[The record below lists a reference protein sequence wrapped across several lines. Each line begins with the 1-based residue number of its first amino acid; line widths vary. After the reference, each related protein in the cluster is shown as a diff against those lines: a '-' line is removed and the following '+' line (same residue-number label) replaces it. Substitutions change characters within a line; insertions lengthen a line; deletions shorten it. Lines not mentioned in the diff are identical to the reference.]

1 MHAPCTDQLANVLK
15 ELIGD
20 ATEAVAFVNGYAC
33 LALLDTGSQ
42 TTSNAKSFYDKHLS
56 DQSIQPVEDIVR
68 VVGAG
73 EIEVPF
79 LGYVTID
86 VGFPKDEMGA
96 EGPLKTL
103 ALVVPNNNYNQRVPV
118 IIGTNLVKQCM
129 DECQR
134 VAGQRFIETAS
145 ISSKWKRVYQ
155 FIQSQER
162 FTNRHADGTVSE
174 EGDDLSSL
182 FDLDDTPMNTEQKE
196 RTFALLKKMSHVF
209 ARDQNDFGCA
219 EAVEHEIHLTDNVP
233 SREFCR
239 RVPPGQLDE
248 FKEAVE
254 KMLSSGVIRESKSPY
269 ASLVVL
275 VRKKDGN
282 LRVCV
287 DFRKINSKT
296 IRDAYPLPRIS
307 DTLEALQGARWF
319 CSLDLQSGYLQVGMG
334 GKINLR
340 QR

>member
-1 MHAPCTDQLANVLK
+1 MLCLTLVARLRQLPNLS
-15 ELIGD
+15 D
-20 ATEAVAFVNGYAC
+20 R
-33 LALLDTGSQ
+33 
-42 TTSNAKSFYDKHLS
+42 HLS
-56 DQSIQPVEDIVR
+56 DQPIQPVEDIVR
-68 VVGAG
+68 VVGIG
-73 EIEVPF
+73 GIEVSF
-79 LGYVTID
+79 LGYVIINI
-86 VGFPKDEMGA
+86 GFPKDEMGT

-118 IIGTNLVKQCM
+118 IIRINLVKQCM

-134 VAGQRFIETAS
+134 ATRQRFLETVN

-155 FIQSQER
+155 FIQSQGR
-162 FTNRHADGTVSE
+162 FTYRHENGTVSE
-174 EGDDLSSL
+174 EGDDPSSL
-182 FDLDDTPMNTEQKE
+182 FDLDDTPLSTEQKG

-209 ARDQNDFGCA
+209 ARYQNDLGCA

-319 CSLDLQSGYLQVGMG
+319 CSLDLQSGYLEVSIMRKDKPKTAMRTPFGLFEFNRVPFG
-334 GKINLR
+334 LTNAPATF
-340 QR
+340 